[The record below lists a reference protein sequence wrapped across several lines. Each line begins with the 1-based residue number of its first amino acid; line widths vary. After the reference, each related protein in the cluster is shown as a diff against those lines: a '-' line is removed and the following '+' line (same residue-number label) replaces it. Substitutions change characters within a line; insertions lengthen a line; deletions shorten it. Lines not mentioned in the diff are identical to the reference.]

1 MTDSS
6 TSETIT
12 HEERHRALV
21 DRLARNLRPT
31 KPLWP
36 VQVRIALWVALE
48 VAVIVYAG
56 SMHSGRHDLRQQFAS
71 PMYLAEII
79 SFIVAGVLAAAL
91 AFRSAI
97 PGLEPSRAQWIVL
110 GLVALGAS
118 LTLWAE
124 PVRADVPLSEF
135 IKTGVVCAAYTGFY
149 AWLPW
154 LVLLIAVRRGAP
166 SGRAGAGILI
176 GAATLFT
183 YAVMRVDCPIDER
196 YHLFIWHL
204 LPA

>member
-12 HEERHRALV
+12 HEQRHRALV
-21 DRLARNLRPT
+21 DRLARDLRPT

-36 VQVRIALWVALE
+36 VKVRIAVWVALE
-48 VAVIVYAG
+48 IAVILFAG
-56 SMHSGRHDLRQQFAS
+56 SMHSGRHDLRQQLTS
-71 PMYLAEII
+71 PLYLAELI
-79 SFIVAGVLAAAL
+79 SFVVAGVLAAAL

-124 PVRADVPLSEF
+124 PRVHQDRRSLRRVHR
-135 IKTGVVCAAYTGFY
+135 
-149 AWLPW
+149 
-154 LVLLIAVRRGAP
+154 VLRVAP
-166 SGRAGAGILI
+166 MAGA
-176 GAATLFT
+176 
-183 YAVMRVDCPIDER
+183 VDSGQARSTFRKSGSGSPDR
-196 YHLFIWHL
+196 SGDALYLRGDAYRL
-204 LPA
+204 SD